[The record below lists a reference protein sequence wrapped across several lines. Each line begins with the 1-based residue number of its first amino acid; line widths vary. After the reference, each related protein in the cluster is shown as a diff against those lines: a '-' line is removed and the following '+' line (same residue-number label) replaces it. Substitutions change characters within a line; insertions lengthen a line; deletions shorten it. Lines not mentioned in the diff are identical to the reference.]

1 MSAAPLTL
9 GELSTALATIG
20 GFEARSLIA
29 VAVSGGPDS
38 LALTILADRW
48 ARERGGQ
55 LTALT
60 VDHRLR
66 PESGEEARILGGW
79 LAARG
84 IAHQVLVWTDPKP
97 ATGIQEAA
105 RAARYHLLAGWCRER
120 GCLHLLTAHHREDQ
134 AETYL
139 IRKRAGSGIDG
150 LAGMSALRE
159 LAGVRLVRPLLA
171 VPKARLT
178 ALLETE
184 RQPFLSDPSNRNPVF
199 ERARLR
205 RDTAVG
211 DVERLSAELR
221 DYGRQRI
228 ARERQLDRLLGSA
241 VTLHPAGFA
250 SIDSLAL
257 EHAEAELGDRLLGR
271 VALCIG
277 GAAYPLRRE
286 RVSRLRVA
294 LLQCA
299 ERARTLGGCRF
310 IPWRGQLLVIREL
323 SRAAP
328 PVRLIPGTELFWDR
342 RFGVTP
348 PPHGASKPMLGYLGQ
363 SGMRRVVDRDDGGLP
378 RLAHPVL
385 PALWDETGLIA
396 VPHLGH
402 FRAGATDLPRIAFH
416 PVNRLSHA
424 GFTAVACG
432 LYSCLIAG

>member
-1 MSAAPLTL
+1 LAELTAAFD
-9 GELSTALATIG
+9 AIG
-20 GFEARSLIA
+20 GFEARPFVA
-29 VAVSGGPDS
+29 VALSGGPDS

-48 ARERGGQ
+48 VRQRGGR
-55 LTALT
+55 LAALT
-60 VDHRLR
+60 VDHGLR
-66 PESGEEARILGGW
+66 PESAEEAQAVAGW
-79 LAARG
+79 VAARG
-84 IAHQVLVWTDPKP
+84 VEHHVLAWSGPKP

-105 RAARYHLLAGWCRER
+105 RAARYGLLTDWCRAE

-171 VPKARLT
+171 VPKARL
-178 ALLETE
+178 AAFLETE
-184 RQPFLSDPSNRNPVF
+184 RQPFLTDPSNRNPLV

-205 RDTAVG
+205 RDTAMN
-211 DVERLSAELR
+211 DIERVTAELR

-250 SIDSLAL
+250 IIDPAAI

-277 GAAYPLRRE
+277 GSAYPLRRE
-286 RVSRLRVA
+286 RVSRLRAGLVE
-294 LLQCA
+294 CS
-299 ERARTLGGCRF
+299 ERARTLGSCRF

-328 PVRLIPGTELFWDR
+328 PIRLIPGTELFWDR
-342 RFGVTP
+342 RFGVTA
-348 PPHGASKPMLGYLGQ
+348 PPHTPSKLMLGYLGQ
-363 SGMRRVVDRDDGGLP
+363 SGMRPVVNRDDGGLP
-378 RLAHPVL
+378 RLVHPVL
-385 PALWDETGLIA
+385 PALWDDAGLIA
-396 VPHLGH
+396 VPHLGY
-402 FRAGATDLPRIAFH
+402 FQAGATDLPRIAFH
-416 PVNRLSHA
+416 PVNRLTHA
-424 GFTAVACG
+424 GFTVV
-432 LYSCLIAG
+432 

>member
-1 MSAAPLTL
+1 MAELAA
-9 GELSTALATIG
+9 AFDAIG
-20 GFEARSLIA
+20 GFEARPF
-29 VAVSGGPDS
+29 VAAGVSGGPDS

-48 ARERGGQ
+48 MRERGGR
-55 LTALT
+55 LAALT
-60 VDHRLR
+60 VDHGLR
-66 PESGEEARILGGW
+66 PESAGEAQAVAGW
-79 LAARG
+79 MAARG
-84 IAHQVLVWTDPKP
+84 IEHHVLAWSGPKP

-105 RAARYHLLAGWCRER
+105 RAARYGLLAEWCRAQ

-250 SIDSLAL
+250 IIDSLAL

-286 RVSRLRVA
+286 RVSHLRAA
-294 LLQCA
+294 LLECA

-310 IPWRGQLLVIREL
+310 IPWRGRLLVIREL
-323 SRAAP
+323 SRAAS
-328 PVRLIPGTELFWDR
+328 PVRLILGTELFWDR
-342 RFGVTP
+342 RFGVTA

-396 VPHLGH
+396 VPHLGY

-424 GFTAVACG
+424 GFTVV
-432 LYSCLIAG
+432 